1 MVIRPRRK
9 KTARP
14 VGSIPGAERSVTMSA
29 EPIGDHQGYLAVALA
44 AAIVAIVALTVVMIV
59 LAAT

>member
-1 MVIRPRRK
+1 M
-9 KTARP
+9 
-14 VGSIPGAERSVTMSA
+14 GSIPGAERSVTMSA